1 VNVDFGQRV
10 ASLDLDLFRHIEAE
24 LTDDDKRSLL
34 AIQSAIRE
42 KRESFC
48 YLEIG
53 SHLGGSIQ
61 PYLLDSKCTAI
72 ISIDKRTNGHRDGRS
87 INAALSDAS
96 TASMLNNLERISA
109 ADVAKLQTFDCDA
122 AGVDPSELRARP
134 SLCFIDGEH
143 TESAVV
149 ADFNFCASVAE
160 PRAIICFHNS
170 NLIFNGLSRIVEQL
184 EASGKQFA
192 AYSLPTFVFVIE
204 LGGFGIHS
212 DPEISWMLINNHKSY
227 LPSMLSMKRYRDFY
241 DSAAVRLMRDAMRP
255 MRSLARVLRRN
266 SHDR

>member
-1 VNVDFGQRV
+1 MDFDQRV
-10 ASLDLDLFRHIEAE
+10 AGLDLDLFRHIDAR

-34 AIQSAIRE
+34 AVQSAIRE

-61 PYLLDSKCTAI
+61 PYLLDSKCTTI
-72 ISIDKRTNGHRDGRS
+72 ISIDKRSNGARDGQTVT
-87 INAALSDAS
+87 AALSDNS
-96 TASMLNNLERISA
+96 TASMLTNLERISA

-122 AGVDPSELRARP
+122 PGVDPAELRARP
-134 SLCFIDGEH
+134 TLCFIDGEH
-143 TESAVV
+143 GENAVV

-170 NLIFNGLSRIVEQL
+170 NVIFNGLSRIVEQL

-227 LPSMLSMKRYRDFY
+227 LPSMLSMKHYRDFY
-241 DSAAVRLMRDAMRP
+241 DSAAVRFIRDAMQPKRL
-255 MRSLARVLRRN
+255 LARFLRR
-266 SHDR
+266 DQRDQ